1 MYLQVF
7 LSVLA
12 IEFAGRNFT
21 DSIYMY
27 VIITFLKSV
36 LSTTMSFKKALK
48 IKIFLKC
55 FLNRDNGYGRNVG
68 DNVTTDTRF
77 VT

>member
-1 MYLQVF
+1 
-7 LSVLA
+7 
-12 IEFAGRNFT
+12 
-21 DSIYMY
+21 
-27 VIITFLKSV
+27 
-36 LSTTMSFKKALK
+36 MSFKKALK

-55 FLNRDNGYGRNVG
+55 FLNRDNGYERNVG

>member
-7 LSVLA
+7 FSVLA
-12 IEFAGRNFT
+12 IEFAGRDFT

-27 VIITFLKSV
+27 VIITFFKSV
-36 LSTTMSFKKALK
+36 LSTTMSFKNTLK
-48 IKIFLKC
+48 IKNFLKC

>member
-27 VIITFLKSV
+27 VIITFFKSV
-36 LSTTMSFKKALK
+36 LSTTMSFKKTLK
-48 IKIFLKC
+48 NKNIFEML
-55 FLNRDNGYGRNVG
+55 FE
-68 DNVTTDTRF
+68 
-77 VT
+77 